1 MNEPRLTHSPAEI
14 LREVRCDV
22 HRESI
27 VLVLTSRFGPK
38 ARELEVDLKAIED
51 DDRLIALI
59 RLSASCRSLKA
70 FREHLST

>member
-1 MNEPRLTHSPAEI
+1 MIEPRPKHTPAEF
-14 LREVRCDV
+14 LREVRCEV

-27 VLVLTSRFGPK
+27 VLLLSSRFGPK

-51 DDRLIALI
+51 DDRLLALI

-70 FREHLST
+70 FHKHLSP